1 MVCSALKIV
10 QMFRKRF
17 LTCSLFFL
25 FSCASPIDQ
34 LPYYNSPD
42 FDPVFLEDI
51 TSLEKK
57 ITHKIEDFVFTD
69 NNGNSFGSKDLKGK
83 IHVANFIFTSCTH
96 ICPKMTTNMVE
107 VEKKFQNNPNV
118 NLVSFTVTPW
128 LDSPEVL
135 NRYKKEFTLNSEN
148 WHFLTGDKNKIYSL
162 ARKSYF
168 AEEEIG
174 FTKDSTDFLH
184 TEHFLLVDKSL
195 RIRGIYNGTLGLE
208 MEQLIEDIYELNKNN
223 F

>member
-1 MVCSALKIV
+1 MDCLAQKTV
-10 QMFRKRF
+10 QMFLKRF
-17 LTCSLFFL
+17 LICSLL
-25 FSCASPIDQ
+25 FILSCNNPTNQ

-42 FDPVFLEDI
+42 FTPIFIKNSVQ
-51 TSLEKK
+51 LEKT
-57 ITHKIEDFVFTD
+57 ITHKIEDFAFTD
-69 NNGNSFGSKDLKGK
+69 NNGNRFGSKDLRGK

-208 MEQLIEDIYELNKNN
+208 MEQLIEDIILLKK
-223 F
+223 

>member
-1 MVCSALKIV
+1 M
-10 QMFRKRF
+10 KRF
-17 LTCSLFFL
+17 FKLFIVCF
-25 FSCASPIDQ
+25 FVFCCYENKKA

-42 FDPVFLEDI
+42 FTPIFEEPKPD
-51 TSLEKK
+51 S
-57 ITHKIEDFVFTD
+57 HKIEKFVFT
-69 NNGNSFGSKDLKGK
+69 NQNEEAFGSKNLEGK

-107 VEKKFQNNPNV
+107 VERKFENHDDV

-128 LDSPEVL
+128 LDSPDVL
-135 NRYKKEFTLNSEN
+135 KRYKEEFTLNSKN
-148 WHFLTGDKNKIYSL
+148 WHFLTGKKSELYSL

-184 TEHFLLVDKSL
+184 TEHFLLVDKGF

-208 MEQLIEDIYELNKNN
+208 MQQLIKDIELLKK
-223 F
+223 

>member
-1 MVCSALKIV
+1 MACLELKIV
-10 QMFRKRF
+10 RMYLKRF
-17 LTCSLFFL
+17 SICSSLFFIL
-25 FSCASPIDQ
+25 FSCDRNDVE
-34 LPYYNSPD
+34 LPYYNSPS
-42 FDPVFLEDI
+42 FDPIFLNHDDSI
-51 TSLEKK
+51 KK
-57 ITHKIEDFVFTD
+57 LVSHKIDDFVLI
-69 NNGNSFGSKDLKGK
+69 NERGNYFGSKNLQGT

-107 VEKKFQNNPNV
+107 VERKFKNNSDV

-128 LDSPEVL
+128 LDSPDVL
-135 NRYKKEFTLNSEN
+135 KRYKEEFTLNSKN
-148 WHFLTGDKNKIYSL
+148 WHFLTGEKNEIYTI

-184 TEHFLLVDKSL
+184 TEHFLLVDKNF

-208 MEQLIEDIYELNKNN
+208 MEQLIKDIDILKK
-223 F
+223 

>member
-1 MVCSALKIV
+1 MACLELKIV
-10 QMFRKRF
+10 RMYLKRF
-17 LTCSLFFL
+17 SICSFLFFIL
-25 FSCASPIDQ
+25 FSCNRNDVE
-34 LPYYNSPD
+34 LPYYNSPS
-42 FDPVFLEDI
+42 FDPIFLNHDD
-51 TSLEKK
+51 SLEKLVS
-57 ITHKIEDFVFTD
+57 HKIEDFVLI
-69 NNGNSFGSKDLKGK
+69 NERGNYFGSKNLQGT

-107 VEKKFQNNPNV
+107 VERKFKNNSDV

-128 LDSPEVL
+128 LDSPDVL
-135 NRYKKEFTLNSEN
+135 KRYKEEFTLNSKN
-148 WHFLTGDKNKIYSL
+148 WHFLTGKKNEIYTL

-184 TEHFLLVDKSL
+184 TEHFLLVDKNF

-208 MEQLIEDIYELNKNN
+208 MEQLIKDIDILKK
-223 F
+223 

>member
-1 MVCSALKIV
+1 MVCLALKTV
-10 QMFRKRF
+10 QMFLKRF
-17 LTCSLFFL
+17 LTCSLL
-25 FSCASPIDQ
+25 FILSCNSPNQ

-42 FDPVFLEDI
+42 FEPVFLENI
-51 TSLEKK
+51 SSLEKK

-107 VEKKFQNNPNV
+107 VEKKFQNNPGV
-118 NLVSFTVTPW
+118 SLVSFTVTPW

-135 NRYKKEFTLNSEN
+135 NRYKKEFTLNSKN

-184 TEHFLLVDKSL
+184 TEHFLLVDENL

-208 MEQLIEDIYELNKNN
+208 MEQLIKDIYLLKK
-223 F
+223 

>member
-1 MVCSALKIV
+1 MDCLAQKTV
-10 QMFRKRF
+10 QMFLKRF
-17 LTCSLFFL
+17 LICNLLFIL
-25 FSCASPIDQ
+25 SCNSPTNQ

-42 FDPVFLEDI
+42 FSPVFI
-51 TSLEKK
+51 KNSAQLEKT
-57 ITHKIEDFVFTD
+57 ITHKIEDFAFTD
-69 NNGNSFGSKDLKGK
+69 NNGNRFGSEDLRGK

-128 LDSPEVL
+128 FDSPEVL
-135 NRYKKEFTLNSEN
+135 NRYKKEFTLNSDN

-184 TEHFLLVDKSL
+184 TEHFLLVDKGL

-208 MEQLIEDIYELNKNN
+208 MEQLIEDILLLNK
-223 F
+223 

>member
-1 MVCSALKIV
+1 MVCSALKIA
-10 QMFRKRF
+10 QMFQKKF
-17 LTCSLFFL
+17 LTCSLL
-25 FSCASPIDQ
+25 FMLSCNSSDQ

-42 FDPVFLEDI
+42 FSPVFIKNSVL
-51 TSLEKK
+51 LEKT
-57 ITHKIEDFVFTD
+57 ITHKIEDFSFTD
-69 NNGNSFGSKDLKGK
+69 NNGNSFGSKDLRGK

-107 VEKKFQNNPNV
+107 IEKKFKNNPDV

-135 NRYKKEFTLNSEN
+135 NRYKKEFTLNSDN

-184 TEHFLLVDKSL
+184 TEHFLLVDQGF

-208 MEQLIEDIYELNKNN
+208 MEQLIKDIYLLKK
-223 F
+223 